1 MATQE
6 VSVSEFPNPLRG
18 RIKSIFQKKGEMDGS
33 DKDDKVSTKFRGWS
47 ANQLKPSQSAIY
59 LGKSLGMAVGGVKG
73 GNLGSMVSS
82 DDHILDGHHRW
93 AATLLADPKAK
104 IYGTEV
110 DHGIGHLVPVL
121 RSLGDA
127 FGNKRRGEPA
137 GGDVNIY

>member
-1 MATQE
+1 MKTFKSFISEMATQE

-104 IYGTEV
+104 IYSPPIVTGK
-110 DHGIGHLVPVL
+110 P
-121 RSLGDA
+121 R
-127 FGNKRRGEPA
+127 
-137 GGDVNIY
+137 